1 MSDNNEEKEKYLD
14 MEFLSPIHQ
23 QYDNL
28 LSDRALLVYLARSN
42 KSQFYSTIYDDL
54 LEELNEKISTIK
66 KEEMF

>member
-1 MSDNNEEKEKYLD
+1 MIEEQEQYLD
-14 MEFLSPIHQ
+14 IPFVSPIHQ

-28 LSDRALLVYLARSN
+28 LSDRALLAYLARSN

-54 LEELNEKISTIK
+54 LEELNEKISSIK

>member
-1 MSDNNEEKEKYLD
+1 VSDNNEEKEKYLD

>member
-1 MSDNNEEKEKYLD
+1 MSDNNEEKEEYLD